1 MTSPLR
7 RLASLALATAALTAA
22 ACGGKQ
28 VDLSIPVDEARLLN
42 SDVSTSFV
50 RTRDLLADTAQT
62 VRGLGT
68 FPDGIDAQDVDV
80 DLIRHVLNACVT
92 ETPEMV
98 AGADRDALPRGARAE
113 LGPENAPLTQRPA
126 VGRIEACN
134 PSRMLA
140 LESYLDVVSPEERE
154 FIVDRVL
161 TVDVVRVNLKDVLV
175 AQIADV
181 ERVAARAQAELL
193 RLRSIANEKRAIA
206 QTSDLSEEERRRV
219 EVDFDQISAELTQ
232 VEDVLSQLDTE
243 LGDWQRLRRQLVDEA
258 AQNITALGTR

>member
-80 DLIRHVLNACVT
+80 DLIEHVLNACVT

-140 LESYLDVVSPEERE
+140 LGLSRRCLARGARVHRRPSPHRRRRPRQPQRRSRRANRGRRARRRARAGRAPPAALDRQRE
-154 FIVDRVL
+154 ARH
-161 TVDVVRVNLKDVLV
+161 R
-175 AQIADV
+175 ADI
-181 ERVAARAQAELL
+181 RPQRRGAPPRRGRLRPDQRRADAGRGRPLAARHGA
-193 RLRSIANEKRAIA
+193 R
-206 QTSDLSEEERRRV
+206 
-219 EVDFDQISAELTQ
+219 
-232 VEDVLSQLDTE
+232 
-243 LGDWQRLRRQLVDEA
+243 
-258 AQNITALGTR
+258 